1 MWAPAPLRLNPRQPD
16 HVLNQ
21 PSEPMLNVPR
31 VVLAILA
38 LLGLV
43 HAVRM
48 LVLTE
53 NQDIE
58 FLLHF
63 AFIPARYDT
72 GLLLGGAYPGGLGAQ
87 IWTFLTY
94 SLIHAD
100 LMHLG
105 FNAAWMLPFGSALAR
120 RFGTARFLGFMA
132 VTSAAAAGLHLA
144 THFGERVPMIGAS
157 GAISGAMA
165 GAIRF
170 AFQRGGPLGMLRLG
184 DDISYHVPAAPLSMA
199 LRDPRILAFLGVW
212 FGFNL
217 LFGVGAVM
225 LTGEGQSVAWQA
237 HIGGFLAGLLLFS
250 SFDPI
255 PAHGIDGPDAERTV
269 Q

>member
-1 MWAPAPLRLNPRQPD
+1 
-16 HVLNQ
+16 
-21 PSEPMLNVPR
+21 MLNVPR